1 MRMSLK
7 NKIAELIGF
16 HLKRLERNDYKMTRP
31 YERYLPPYFNDR
43 RRGKERRKF
52 LYSMHI
58 PELRTGKDRRSG
70 LERRK
75 TSRQMI
81 NKSEMRDKSSAFDE
95 LS

>member
-1 MRMSLK
+1 
-7 NKIAELIGF
+7 
-16 HLKRLERNDYKMTRP
+16 MTGP
-31 YERYLPPYFNDR
+31 YGRYLPPYFNDR

-75 TSRQMI
+75 TPRQMI
-81 NKSEMRDKSSAFDE
+81 NKHEMRDKTTAMDIILE
-95 LS
+95 

>member
-1 MRMSLK
+1 
-7 NKIAELIGF
+7 
-16 HLKRLERNDYKMTRP
+16 MTGP
-31 YERYLPPYFNDR
+31 YGRYLPPYLNDR

-75 TSRQMI
+75 TPRHMI
-81 NKSEMRDKSSAFDE
+81 KFEMKDKTTDRNIMLE
-95 LS
+95 